1 MTITNKPK
9 AKKST
14 LVESQST
21 LLIKSNDKHSKVLSK
36 DEIKFNQLVSKI
48 EYLEKKLISTEQLLN
63 IKLDYYVKYIIPID
77 NKINEYNLEFIK
89 SLNDCRLQKSSFTKG
104 ERAKIKDILMENL
117 YSYISLKGK
126 NNIDDFTKNLYKEL
140 HGVSIDF
147 HAEESFEQSKKDL
160 EDEFARN
167 GFDINLDD
175 LKSDMTQE
183 EIFNKFNEMRESFH
197 EKFSNQNKKARPK
210 SKKQL
215 EKEKKEKEIE
225 EVKNRSIGTIYKQLA
240 KILHPDL
247 ELDEDLKIEKQ
258 EYMKQLNVAY
268 KNKDI
273 HTLLKLEMLW
283 INKVENSKGNLTEDM
298 LKIYIEV
305 LKEQVKQLENNEQEI
320 LFHPRYQVLH
330 NVVNFSTQI
339 KLVKMDDIKK
349 KYELELI
356 QLEKSIANLKSTKFV
371 TEVKKIIKSR
381 EEEDFYSNL
390 FDIFSKY

>member
-1 MTITNKPK
+1 MTTTNKTK
-9 AKKST
+9 TKKNP

-36 DEIKFNQLVSKI
+36 DEVKFNQLVSKI
-48 EYLEKKLISTEQLLN
+48 ESLEKKLISTEQLLN
-63 IKLDYYVKYIIPID
+63 TKLEYYVKYITPIE
-77 NKINEYNLEFIK
+77 NKINEDNLEFIK
-89 SLNDCRLQKSSFTKG
+89 SLNDCRLQKPSFTKG
-104 ERAKIKDILMENL
+104 ERAKIKDILMEEL
-117 YSYISLKGK
+117 YNYVSFKGK
-126 NNIDDFTKNLYKEL
+126 DNIDDFTRNLYKEL
-140 HGVSIDF
+140 HGVSIDI

-175 LKSDMTQE
+175 LKSDMTE
-183 EIFNKFNEMRESFH
+183 EEVFNKFNEMRESLH
-197 EKFSNQNKKARPK
+197 EKFSNQNKKAKPI

-247 ELDEDLKIEKQ
+247 EPDEDLKIEKQ

-283 INKVENSKGNLTEDM
+283 INKVENSKGNLSEDK

-320 LFHPRYQVLH
+320 IFHPRYQVLH
-330 NVVNFSTQI
+330 DVVNFPTQI
-339 KLVKMDDIKK
+339 KLVKMDDVKK
-349 KYELELI
+349 KYELESI

-381 EEEDFYSNL
+381 EEEDLYSNL
-390 FDIFSKY
+390 FDIFSQY